1 MPLGR
6 PISLTENVASKIV
19 SVTATA
25 GQTNFTVNGGYR
37 VNALSVYRNGVRLNQ
52 STDFTA
58 NDGSTVKLTNGAVN
72 GDTLQFQI
80 FDDFAVSDAIQSTS
94 SDQTLSG
101 NLTITGTLDV
111 EGTAANKTA
120 SVGIDSG
127 GTNIG
132 VAKTLNFIGTG
143 NTFLDQGDGT
153 IDISI
158 SGSSGSGGG
167 GLGTA
172 INYDSAGTPSPFSYI
187 DNYVAVT
194 ENMMLDTSAAGVST
208 SYVVTVVPNI
218 EIKSGIA
225 VTVGVGK
232 TMIIDVLQIGDL

>member
-143 NTFLDQGDGT
+143 NTFLYDAAT
-153 IDISI
+153 KTVDISI
-158 SGSSGSGGG
+158 AGGG
-167 GLGTA
+167 GGAVGTGTDKVFYENDQTVTDSYTINSGANAMTAGPIA
-172 INYDSAGTPSPFSYI
+172 IAANKTVTIPSGSEWTI
-187 DNYVAVT
+187 V
-194 ENMMLDTSAAGVST
+194 
-208 SYVVTVVPNI
+208 
-218 EIKSGIA
+218 
-225 VTVGVGK
+225 
-232 TMIIDVLQIGDL
+232 

>member
-153 IDISI
+153 IDI
-158 SGSSGSGGG
+158 
-167 GLGTA
+167 
-172 INYDSAGTPSPFSYI
+172 
-187 DNYVAVT
+187 
-194 ENMMLDTSAAGVST
+194 VSL
-208 SYVVTVVPNI
+208 
-218 EIKSGIA
+218 EA
-225 VTVGVGK
+225 VGVEE
-232 TMIIDVLQIGDL
+232 VV